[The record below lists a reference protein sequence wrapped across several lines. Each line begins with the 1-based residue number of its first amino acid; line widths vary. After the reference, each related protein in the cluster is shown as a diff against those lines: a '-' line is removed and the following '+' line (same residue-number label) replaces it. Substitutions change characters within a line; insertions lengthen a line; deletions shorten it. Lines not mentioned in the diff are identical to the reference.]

1 MAIDLGFVET
11 CESWELSSRFFPS
24 KVGGKPAWLD
34 LKNIPGKS
42 DLECE
47 YCNDVCVFLCQIYAP
62 YEENAY
68 AFHRTIYIFVCK
80 NTDCCRPN
88 QNGNFKV
95 FRSQLSRTNMFYPS
109 EPPVEQK
116 DWRTDIDVSQWT
128 KTCCIC
134 GIAAP
139 SHCGKCKV
147 VNYCCRAHQVY
158 DWKNGHKNTC
168 GTEANNDKNFLFPEY
183 EIVIESDDVTKD
195 NTAQDDFKNEQKEME
210 KYNAMIQ
217 NDKAGSLQHED
228 INDDLLEIVNEKDE
242 VFVEFRMKIDN
253 YPDQILR
260 YDRGGKVLYISQH
273 NQIIDVPK
281 CPECNGNRQFEFQIM
296 PQLLNFL
303 GLKDFVKCLDWG
315 ILAVFT
321 CKQSCTSNGKYL
333 REYIWKQDI
342 VQKETDSKI
351 NYET

>member
-217 NDKAGSLQHED
+217 NGKAGSLQHED

-273 NQIIDVPK
+273 NQIIDAPK

-321 CKQSCTSNGKYL
+321 CKQSCTSNDQSPLCTRLFHRPRVKA
-333 REYIWKQDI
+333 
-342 VQKETDSKI
+342 TDLST
-351 NYET
+351 NL